1 MIEAIVH
8 RLYFFKGLFECLAH
22 RRRPTDPY
30 FANFICVVLGQLF
43 SNKSAVPTICI
54 NALTAQSDNNLEIG
68 ESVDLAIV
76 G

>member
-30 FANFICVVLGQLF
+30 FANVICVVLGQLLF
-43 SNKSAVPTICI
+43 NKSAVPTICI
-54 NALTAQSDNNLEIG
+54 NALSAQSDNNLEIG